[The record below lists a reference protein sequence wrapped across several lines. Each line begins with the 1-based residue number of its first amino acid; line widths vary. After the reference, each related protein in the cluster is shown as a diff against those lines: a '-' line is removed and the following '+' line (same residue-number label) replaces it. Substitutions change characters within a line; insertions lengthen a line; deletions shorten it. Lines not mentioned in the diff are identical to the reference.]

1 MADLTAHVISHVLDR
16 VRSDLRLLESIGC
29 LAGQDLEIILAKLP
43 VEIVANEPTLI
54 LTSSVASPPPIA
66 SPGAMRRAPPI
77 PPSRY
82 TKVQPASLMAEAKW
96 NYNSDD
102 PADLTLKEGDLIEII
117 EETSPDWWKGRLNG
131 REGLFPSNR
140 CVKLE
145 PTMGSGSTLTA
156 GPRRFLSTH
165 NASNTFSATTGL
177 NKIGLTP
184 ASVDPEKKDKYS
196 QLKSTMVHSAASGV
210 GAGAAYKSLDETLG
224 THNQA
229 YAHSFNAV
237 PICKYHDTAR
247 FKVRQPV
254 KPLALVHRLVPSTI
268 GCHPLLAHLISR
280 LEADVRFLADQGHIS
295 RADSQTVLGVFSR
308 AGTNASVTNTMSA
321 MNIGNRDA
329 PNTGMPTPY
338 GAPSPHPMPVAPAFS
353 APSLG
358 SYNTPPPAFPGGPP
372 ASSSSPAP
380 NNALKRP
387 VPPPPPAG
395 AQCKA
400 MWDYNLDGSLKDD
413 LSFRAG
419 DIIQIVKEDN
429 ADWWTGR
436 LNGREAMFPA
446 NHVEKL
452 PNTPSYGYDEKQ
464 QHMQA
469 HQHYAP
475 PPGPPTAYQHGAP
488 AQAGPPTEEEKK
500 KFKLG
505 KYGGMAASGAATGV
519 GFGIGAGLVNA
530 IF

>member
-1 MADLTAHVISHVLDR
+1 MS
-16 VRSDLRLLESIGC
+16 
-29 LAGQDLEIILAKLP
+29 P
-43 VEIVANEPTLI
+43 V
-54 LTSSVASPPPIA
+54 
-66 SPGAMRRAPPI
+66 
-77 PPSRY
+77 
-82 TKVQPASLMAEAKW
+82 
-96 NYNSDD
+96 D
-102 PADLTLKEGDLIEII
+102 
-117 EETSPDWWKGRLNG
+117 
-131 REGLFPSNR
+131 
-140 CVKLE
+140 
-145 PTMGSGSTLTA
+145 
-156 GPRRFLSTH
+156 
-165 NASNTFSATTGL
+165 
-177 NKIGLTP
+177 
-184 ASVDPEKKDKYS
+184 
-196 QLKSTMVHSAASGV
+196 
-210 GAGAAYKSLDETLG
+210 
-224 THNQA
+224 
-229 YAHSFNAV
+229 
-237 PICKYHDTAR
+237 
-247 FKVRQPV
+247 
-254 KPLALVHRLVPSTI
+254 
-268 GCHPLLAHLISR
+268 PLLAHLISR

-321 MNIGNRDA
+321 MNIGNRDV

-338 GAPSPHPMPVAPAFS
+338 GAPSPHPMPVAPPFS

-372 ASSSSPAP
+372 ASSPSPAP

-464 QHMQA
+464 QHMQP

-475 PPGPPTAYQHGAP
+475 PPGPPAAYQHGGP

>member
-43 VEIVANEPTLI
+43 VEIVANEPTLV

-82 TKVQPASLMAEAKW
+82 TNVQPAPLMAEAKW
-96 NYNSDD
+96 SYNSDD
-102 PADLTLKEGDLIEII
+102 PADLTLKEGDLIEIM

-184 ASVDPEKKDKYS
+184 ASVDPERKDKYS

-210 GAGAAYKSLDETLG
+210 GAGAD
-224 THNQA
+224 
-229 YAHSFNAV
+229 
-237 PICKYHDTAR
+237 
-247 FKVRQPV
+247 
-254 KPLALVHRLVPSTI
+254 
-268 GCHPLLAHLISR
+268 PLLAHLISR

-372 ASSSSPAP
+372 ASSPSPVP

-475 PPGPPTAYQHGAP
+475 PPGPPAAYQHGGP

>member
-1 MADLTAHVISHVLDR
+1 MS
-16 VRSDLRLLESIGC
+16 
-29 LAGQDLEIILAKLP
+29 P
-43 VEIVANEPTLI
+43 V
-54 LTSSVASPPPIA
+54 
-66 SPGAMRRAPPI
+66 
-77 PPSRY
+77 
-82 TKVQPASLMAEAKW
+82 
-96 NYNSDD
+96 D
-102 PADLTLKEGDLIEII
+102 
-117 EETSPDWWKGRLNG
+117 
-131 REGLFPSNR
+131 
-140 CVKLE
+140 
-145 PTMGSGSTLTA
+145 
-156 GPRRFLSTH
+156 
-165 NASNTFSATTGL
+165 
-177 NKIGLTP
+177 
-184 ASVDPEKKDKYS
+184 
-196 QLKSTMVHSAASGV
+196 
-210 GAGAAYKSLDETLG
+210 
-224 THNQA
+224 
-229 YAHSFNAV
+229 
-237 PICKYHDTAR
+237 
-247 FKVRQPV
+247 
-254 KPLALVHRLVPSTI
+254 
-268 GCHPLLAHLISR
+268 PLLAHLISR

-358 SYNTPPPAFPGGPP
+358 SYNTPPPA
-372 ASSSSPAP
+372 
-380 NNALKRP
+380 P

-452 PNTPSYGYDEKQ
+452 P
-464 QHMQA
+464 

-475 PPGPPTAYQHGAP
+475 PPGPPAAYQHGGP